1 MNCTQV
7 AASMSVLCLLM
18 YAQGSDIWSS
28 YCCCC
33 SELSSAVVAAVC
45 GPIGGL
51 GEELEMEMSIVAGL
65 SFALKCECANE

>member
-7 AASMSVLCLLM
+7 AAVCSVLCLLM
-18 YAQGSDIWSS
+18 YVQGSDIWSS

-33 SELSSAVVAAVC
+33 SELSSAVVDAVC

-51 GEELEMEMSIVAGL
+51 GEELEVEMSIAAGL
-65 SFALKCECANE
+65 PYTLQCECANE